1 MADIP
6 LSRQRQLE
14 LEAQAE
20 ADAEFEL
27 SQQAEPLT
35 SQSVEPSLTDRVWSG
50 IKDIPGALYE
60 GGKQALKT
68 GQQIYEGYNP
78 LESGPQNL
86 YRGATNLYE
95 AAKRNPAAAIRTAA
109 TLPAMAASPVLAPA
123 FATGLNYLGGKAAQ
137 YLGYEDPTSGGEDL
151 QQATTTLGMAGLPVV
166 AAKGLGKAIESL
178 PTRSAA
184 AELYKASN
192 KEGILTAL
200 QDAPKGTTNA
210 ERAFARGTVEYE
222 PEFQA
227 RNPFQG
233 LDPSNP
239 LEAMKGYRGNLSKLV
254 TEGVENKKT
263 ILKDIALK
271 ESAQKAALSKTG
283 QAVDSEAYLALRES
297 DLDFSTLNKLKENAT
312 DSQMAGVEA
321 AKNELIK
328 EFYEP
333 KVVLDQNSRYVAS
346 DIPDLARPRVR
357 SITEF
362 DETLKRIDAKISELG
377 GYDDSY
383 LASIGQNPST
393 IDAQV
398 RALRVARRTLADGI
412 KNYASRN
419 FGENVAAALGKAND
433 DIAVGTRY
441 GELAKRF
448 DTQTLEIFTPGSGR
462 SMNTAVSRV
471 PSRIEDAA
479 RIIISG
485 RSKRAEQF
493 RQGNLRPANMIRDS
507 QRIINWRNGAPPPLL
522 SRDWDLVKTNP
533 ASFSLLSTLLA
544 TAGVDPSI
552 VQRMPDQEQKRT
564 FTKIIESFPEAFE
577 APEGGYFSYA
587 NGKLNSPLDQ
597 SAHLEA
603 ALGSKFDF
611 SKEAAVVAPLLERG
625 EYVPLDSPSMAQQS
639 QQKSSVDLSQILQ
652 GLSSYSANSPSA
664 SNYFNPPEV
673 TNETSKLIEQMRKSQ
688 TQIDATRS
696 GL

>member
-6 LSRQRQLE
+6 ISRQRQLE

-20 ADAEFEL
+20 AEAEFES
-27 SQQAEPLT
+27 SQQPQVET
-35 SQSVEPSLTDRVWSG
+35 EPSLMSRIGAGVAN
-50 IKDIPGALYE
+50 IPGTLYE
-60 GGKQALKT
+60 GAKGAVNLG
-68 GQQIYEGYNP
+68 GQIIEGYDP
-78 LESGPQNL
+78 TQSVPQNL
-86 YRGATNLYE
+86 YKGATNLYD

-109 TLPAMAASPVLAPA
+109 TLPAALASPALAPL
-123 FATGLNYLGGKAAQ
+123 FATGLDYLGGKTAQ
-137 YLGYEDPTSGGEDL
+137 ALGYEKPTSGGEDIERGV
-151 QQATTTLGMAGLPVV
+151 TNLGVAGLPVV
-166 AAKGLGKAIESL
+166 AAKGLGSVVENL
-178 PTRSAA
+178 PTLTERGQ
-184 AELYKASN
+184 LYKAAPT
-192 KEGILTAL
+192 EGILTAL

-210 ERAFARGTVEYE
+210 ERALARGTVEYE

-239 LEAMKGYRGNLSKLV
+239 IEAMKGYRNNLSNLI
-254 TEGVENKKT
+254 TEGVENKKA

-271 ESAQKAALSKTG
+271 ESAQKTALSKTG
-283 QAVDSEAYLALRES
+283 QVVDPEAYLALRES

-333 KVVLDQNSRYVAS
+333 KITLDQNSRYVTS
-346 DIPDLARPRVR
+346 DTPDLARPRVR

-362 DETLKRIDAKISELG
+362 DETLKRIDAKIAELG

-441 GELAKRF
+441 GQLAERF
-448 DTQTLEIFTPGSGR
+448 DTQTLESFTPGSGR

-479 RIIISG
+479 RIISG
-485 RSKRAEQF
+485 RSKKAEQF

-552 VQRMPDQEQKRT
+552 VQRMPDQEQKKT
-564 FTKIIESFPEAFE
+564 FTKVIESFPEAFE